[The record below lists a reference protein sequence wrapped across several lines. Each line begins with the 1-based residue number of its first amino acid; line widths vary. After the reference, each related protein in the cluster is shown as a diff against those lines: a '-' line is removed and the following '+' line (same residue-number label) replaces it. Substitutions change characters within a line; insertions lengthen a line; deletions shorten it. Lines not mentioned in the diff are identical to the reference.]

1 MAIRNI
7 GGQSV
12 YVIEAQPIAA
22 AKTSTGAG
30 YAQLVSQLRWQIWE
44 EAQRQILRELEFE
57 KMGYEAQLDSYVKQ
71 KQELTRALTK
81 ARELKEKV
89 ARGDVSISQAISLAN
104 ADASVAKANQ
114 AMKLKLGTEKISEK
128 PAVSAFTGKP
138 TGEMLTSFSYTEP
151 REGVE
156 FTEIAKPSSRI
167 GQISKQLGVDTPDDR
182 KAAAVAAADAKVKGL
197 QSEWMNLF
205 KTSNPQGL
213 SAEAWSQSPE
223 GKEIEKKLSDAKIEA
238 ETTRGTPASQF
249 KSKEDQAGEAEL
261 DDFVS
266 QLQAQIDTL
275 EAPKLGFDTNVL
287 SRTREQFGGMAGVG
301 GFGFAP
307 RPSKISP
314 IYDEGRAKEALAR
327 FQPAA
332 EDVILESA
340 AQKAADQEASILS
353 ARNQRA
359 LELQAAGAPQ
369 EQIDALKTLTNEEK
383 TAIQRAAMEIAQKEF
398 RESALSAGPGPRTA
412 GTFMDRPRP
421 EAVARPDFV
430 RQKREKREKKE
441 RDFKF
446 PEFKGLDLFQYPDGS
461 VPSTSFGLTGTA
473 ESGLGFSGGPIYG
486 GSGAGGENL
495 VDIELLKDLLKDESI
510 RPSFDIG
517 AFGEAGLGFEPPKP
531 EPKPEPIPVPK
542 TLPPEPKVSAD
553 DDKKIGAEQAEK
565 EFAIQYGPVKQGTS
579 EMIPVDPK
587 INRKIYE
594 AFLQEAPFF
603 PGTQQESDAAGRAWY
618 QGKLDEFTS
627 ATPAQGR
634 AKPKTRTEKY
644 ASSSLAILKKGSDLA
659 DKPSKLA
666 RLAKLDLPEKERSKQ
681 VPEHILLVD
690 KLYQI
695 NKGKTNA
702 YKSTF
707 DEIARVYSKDDKK
720 KKEAQEYLTAT
731 HLLYTEGLV

>member
-12 YVIEAQPIAA
+12 YVIEAQPITA

-44 EAQRQILRELEFE
+44 EAQKQILRELEFE
-57 KMGYEAQLDSYVKQ
+57 KMTYQSQLDVYENQRK
-71 KQELTRALTK
+71 ELDRQLSR
-81 ARELKEKV
+81 ARELKLKSDKGE
-89 ARGDVSISQAISLAN
+89 ISQSELLKALKAEADLNYKYDKLEYQKVKDARIKYTTKPVRDSLG
-104 ADASVAKANQ
+104 DPV
-114 AMKLKLGTEKISEK
+114 LDELGNPVMETTTVEYK
-128 PAVSAFTGKP
+128 PGEEQKP
-138 TGEMLTSFSYTEP
+138 LGP
-151 REGVE
+151 RRSTKG
-156 FTEIAKPSSRI
+156 I
-167 GQISKQLGVDTPDDR
+167 
-182 KAAAVAAADAKVKGL
+182 VAAATEAVRKAEELKNKELADANVVVK
-197 QSEWMNLF
+197 EKEKAWM
-205 KTSNPQGL
+205 
-213 SAEAWSQSPE
+213 EAFNARTDKNIDAATWAKSPE
-223 GKEIEKKLSDAKIEA
+223 GQKV
-238 ETTRGTPASQF
+238 
-249 KSKEDQAGEAEL
+249 EAEL
-261 DDFVS
+261 AAARQKVTEVSAKVPETKDADIQGLIS
-266 QLQAQIDTL
+266 QLEKERGLI
-275 EAPKLGFDTNVL
+275 EAPRLAFDTNVL

-353 ARNQRA
+353 ARSQRA

-383 TAIQRAAMEIAQKEF
+383 TAIQRSAMEIAQKEF

-430 RQKREKREKKE
+430 RQKREKKE

-461 VPSTSFGLTGTA
+461 IPSTSFGLTGTA

-486 GSGAGGENL
+486 GSGAGGESL
-495 VDIELLKDLLKDESI
+495 VDIELLKELLKDESI
-510 RPSFDIG
+510 RPSFDVG
-517 AFGEAGLGFEPPKP
+517 ASGEAGLGFEPPKP

-659 DKPSKLA
+659 EKPSKLA